1 MIDDLKQRI
10 AIIKQAAQKYLNF
23 KFKELKGKTLSQLGW
38 KFKFNPQLDDS
49 TRGWCDE
56 NSNIIYINS
65 SIVFETAFDNTQ
77 LVEILLHEM
86 CHAIDVAKR
95 GTSDHDYKYRKTCY
109 SVGKQTGYSGYMIFT
124 DNMDLV
130 ARNIG
135 GKR

>member
-1 MIDDLKQRI
+1 MIDNLKQRI
-10 AIIKQAAQKYLNF
+10 AIIKQAAQTYLNF
-23 KFKELKGKTLSQLGW
+23 KFKELESETLSQLGW

-56 NSNIIYINS
+56 YSYMVYVNSD
-65 SIVFETAFDNTQ
+65 IVFETAFDNTQ
-77 LVEILLHEM
+77 LVEILLHEI
-86 CHAIDVAKR
+86 CHAIDVVKR
-95 GTSDHDYKYRKTCY
+95 GTSDHDYKYRKICY
-109 SVGKQTGYSGYMIFT
+109 SVGKQTGHSGYMIFT

>member
-1 MIDDLKQRI
+1 MINNLKHRI

-23 KFKELKGKTLSQLGW
+23 KFKELKGKTLSQLSW
-38 KFKFNPQLDDS
+38 KFKFNSQLDDS

-56 NSNIIYINS
+56 DSYMIYINND
-65 SIVFETAFDNTQ
+65 IVFETAFDNTQ
-77 LVEILLHEM
+77 LVEILLHEIS
-86 CHAIDVAKR
+86 HAIDVVKR
-95 GTSDHDYKYRKTCY
+95 GISDHDYKYRKICY